1 MAYPI
6 SYAGGVSGSMTKR
19 HRKRGKSQST
29 AQPSAHYDNLI
40 RLREDNPKAFEQLG
54 EETQRSV
61 ERYELEQLAP
71 TFEYRAGHERLLEL
85 RQRAPAVFALLSQ
98 ETREMVERYAE
109 SKRAHEIVN
118 AQEGQ

>member
-1 MAYPI
+1 
-6 SYAGGVSGSMTKR
+6 MTKR
-19 HRKRGKSQST
+19 HRKRNKSQPT

-54 EETQRSV
+54 EGTQQSV

-71 TFEYRAGHERLLEL
+71 SFEYRAGHERLLEL
-85 RQRAPAVFALLSQ
+85 RHRSPKVFARLST

-118 AQEGQ
+118 SDED

>member
-1 MAYPI
+1 
-6 SYAGGVSGSMTKR
+6 MTKR
-19 HRKRGKSQST
+19 RHKRGKSHLT

-54 EETQRSV
+54 EGTQQSV

-71 TFEYRAGHERLLEL
+71 SFEYRAGTERLLEL
-85 RQRAPAVFALLSQ
+85 RGRAPHIFALFSP

-109 SKRAHEIVN
+109 SKRAYEIVN
-118 AQEGQ
+118 AAED

>member
-1 MAYPI
+1 
-6 SYAGGVSGSMTKR
+6 MTKR
-19 HRKRGKSQST
+19 HRKRGKSHLT

-40 RLREDNPKAFEQLG
+40 RLREDNPRAFEQLG
-54 EETQRSV
+54 ENTQQSV

-85 RQRAPAVFALLSQ
+85 RQRLPNIFALFSP

-109 SKRAHEIVN
+109 SKRAYQIVH
-118 AQEGQ
+118 ASED